1 ASLMLLGVV
10 KVAMAVL
17 VMGLAAWGLYA
28 FRITSLGWAL
38 VPFAGNLV
46 MFGWTLGLL
55 ALALVVRFGG
65 RWAILAWSI
74 PFAAMP
80 VSCVFYPAAVLPPT
94 LRAIALALPAT
105 HVFEGMRA
113 VLLEQRMAWDHLVS
127 ATVLNLVYL
136 GLATCL
142 MAWVLRVALDRGLL
156 PKIR

>member
-1 ASLMLLGVV
+1 
-10 KVAMAVL
+10 VL
-17 VMGLAAWGLYA
+17 
-28 FRITSLGWAL
+28 
-38 VPFAGNLV
+38 
-46 MFGWTLGLL
+46 FGWTLGLL

-94 LRAIALALPAT
+94 LQTIALSLPAT

-113 VLLEQRMAWDHLVS
+113 VLLEGRMPWNHLLW

-136 GLATCL
+136 GLAASL
-142 MAWVLRVALDRGLL
+142 VAWVLRVALDRGLL

>member
-1 ASLMLLGVV
+1 
-10 KVAMAVL
+10 
-17 VMGLAAWGLYA
+17 
-28 FRITSLGWAL
+28 
-38 VPFAGNLV
+38 

-105 HVFEGMRA
+105 HVFEGMRG
-113 VLLEQRMAWDHLVS
+113 VLLDGRVAWDHLVW
-127 ATVLNLVYL
+127 ATLLNLVYL
-136 GLATCL
+136 ALAGAL
-142 MAWVLRVALDRGLL
+142 VAWVLRVALHRGLL